1 MLRSPHPHARIK
13 RIDTSKA
20 EALNGVRA
28 VLSFANC
35 SDISWFQDTH
45 LFEETVRY
53 VGEEVAAVAADSE
66 EIADDA
72 LRLIEVEYE
81 VLPFVVDAE
90 AALKPA
96 APKLHEDGNL
106 AGEPTEYERGDV
118 SGSVGQADVV
128 IERTYVTQ
136 AALHNCLEPHGC
148 TATWEGDTLT
158 IWDSTQSIFD
168 VRQEVAKRLEL
179 PEHHVRVIKQFMGGG
194 FGSKQ
199 IAWKHTALAALLSK
213 QVRPPRPAYARPR
226 GREPRLRQ
234 PQPDPPARPARR
246 EA

>member
-1 MLRSPHPHARIK
+1 M
-13 RIDTSKA
+13 
-20 EALNGVRA
+20 
-28 VLSFANC
+28 
-35 SDISWFQDTH
+35 
-45 LFEETVRY
+45 
-53 VGEEVAAVAADSE
+53 GEEVAAVAADSE

-90 AALKPA
+90 AALKPD

-118 SGSVGQADVV
+118 KGSVGQADVV
-128 IERTYVTQ
+128 IEGTYVTQ

-213 QVRPPRPAYARPR
+213 QSGRPVQLDARPR